1 MQGTRIMVVGPTD
14 SGPTGPSKVCVLAV
28 SPVGT
33 HINLA
38 DPQYATLA
46 FAAQYGVPL
55 AITSENV
62 NVYYHWSSVAT
73 GLAADPNATVLGP
86 TGANQSAVIFAG
98 QAAGLPEMPPPGSQG
113 LCVRAAAGGTAMM
126 RLSRIG

>member
-1 MQGTRIMVVGPTD
+1 MQGRILIVGPTD

-33 HINLA
+33 HIRLA
-38 DPQYATLA
+38 DYPALA
-46 FAAQYGVPL
+46 FAAQYSVPL

-62 NVYYHWSSVAT
+62 NVYYHWSSMAT
-73 GLAADPNATVLGP
+73 GLAADPNATAGGP

-98 QAAGLPEMPPPGSQG
+98 QPAGLPEMPPPGSQG
-113 LCVRAAAGGTAMM
+113 LCVQAAPGGTAMM